1 MADNDVPRRSFLKT
15 AGAAGTLAATAL
27 AGALPRAAE
36 AQTPPAQPAAAP
48 PAPEPLL
55 TSEPLLALTADEAAF
70 FSAAYDTIIPADR
83 LSPSGTDCGLVA
95 YIDRQLAG
103 AWGNG
108 ARLYRNGPFLPARP
122 EHGYQLPLT
131 PREYFAAGIKAANA
145 WSRKTY
151 GKDFDRLAQTDRAA
165 ALTAMEKGAAKFES
179 IEAKPFFEAVLQSA
193 MEGFF
198 ADPMYGGNRNK
209 VSWRMVGYPGLPATW
224 AAKAEAYRGKKVS
237 IEPQSIADF
246 S

>member
-1 MADNDVPRRSFLKT
+1 MAENTVPRRDFLKG
-15 AGAAGTLAATAL
+15 GALAATAL
-27 AGALPRAAE
+27 GAGALPRAAE
-36 AQTPPAQPAAAP
+36 AQTPAAAP
-48 PAPEPLL
+48 VAAEPLL
-55 TSEPLLALTADEAAF
+55 TLTADEAAF
-70 FSAAYDTIIPADR
+70 FSAAYDTIIPADN
-83 LSPSGTDCGLVA
+83 LSPSGTDCGCVS

-108 ARLYRNGPFLPARP
+108 AKLYRNGPFLPGKP
-122 EHGYQLPLT
+122 EHGYQLPLS

-145 WSRKTY
+145 WSVKSHGKT
-151 GKDFDRLAQTDRAA
+151 FDRLSTADRIAV
-165 ALTAMEKGAAKFES
+165 LTAMETGQAQFDGL
-179 IEAKPFFEAVLQSA
+179 EARPFFEALLQSA

-209 VSWRMVGYPGLPATW
+209 VSWRMLGYPGLPATW
-224 AAKAEAYRGKKVS
+224 GSKAEALRGKKVT

>member
-1 MADNDVPRRSFLKT
+1 MAENEVQRRSFLKGAGAAAA
-15 AGAAGTLAATAL
+15 AGAAGAL
-27 AGALPRAAE
+27 GASAE
-36 AQTPPAQPAAAP
+36 AQAAQAAAAP
-48 PAPEPLL
+48 AQAEPLL
-55 TSEPLLALTADEAAF
+55 TLTADEAAF
-70 FSAAYDTIIPADR
+70 FSAAYDTIVPADK
-83 LSPSGTDCGLVA
+83 LSPSGSDCGLVA

-151 GKDFDRLAQTDRAA
+151 GKDFDRLSQTDRAA
-165 ALTAMEKGAAKFES
+165 ALTAMEKGTAKFES
-179 IEAKPFFEAVLQSA
+179 IEAQPFFEAVLQSA

-198 ADPMYGGNRNK
+198 ADPMYGGNRDK

-224 AAKAEAYRGKKVS
+224 ANKAEAYRGKKVS

>member
-1 MADNDVPRRSFLKT
+1 MADHGVARRGFLKT
-15 AGAAGTLAATAL
+15 AGAAGTVAAAALSGTLAQ
-27 AGALPRAAE
+27 AAE
-36 AQTPPAQPAAAP
+36 AAAAKPVTPAA
-48 PAPEPLL
+48 
-55 TSEPLLALTADEAAF
+55 TEPLLALTADEAAF
-70 FSAAYDTIIPADR
+70 FSAAYDTIIPADA
-83 LSPSGTDCGLVA
+83 LSPSGSECGLVT

-108 ARLYRNGPFLPARP
+108 ARMYRNGPFFPAKP

-131 PREYFAAGIKAANA
+131 PREYFAAGIRAANA
-145 WSRKTY
+145 WCRKTH
-151 GKDFDRLAQTDRAA
+151 GRAFDGLVPAERNA
-165 ALTAMEKGAAKFES
+165 ALTAMETGAAAFDDMD
-179 IEAKPFFEAVLQSA
+179 AKQFFEALLQSA

-198 ADPMYGGNRNK
+198 ADPMYGGNRDK

-224 AAKAEAYRGKKVS
+224 ASKAEAYRGRKLN

>member
-1 MADNDVPRRSFLKT
+1 MADNEVPRRSFLKG

-36 AQTPPAQPAAAP
+36 AQTPPAQPAAP

-55 TSEPLLALTADEAAF
+55 TLTADEAAF
-70 FSAAYDTIIPADR
+70 FSAAYDAIIPADR
-83 LSPSGTDCGLVA
+83 LSPSGSDCGLVT

-108 ARLYRNGPFLPARP
+108 ARLYRNGPFFPAKA
-122 EHGYQLPLT
+122 EYGYQRPLT
-131 PREYFAAGIKAANA
+131 PREYFAAGIRAANA
-145 WSRKTY
+145 WSQKTY
-151 GKDFDRLAQTDRAA
+151 GKSFDRLTPAQRNA
-165 ALTAMEKGAAKFES
+165 ALTAMENGSAVFEQFD
-179 IEAKPFFEAVLQSA
+179 AKPFFEALLQSA

-198 ADPMYGGNRNK
+198 ADPVYGGNRNK
-209 VSWRMVGYPGLPATW
+209 VSWKVERYPGLPATW
-224 AAKAEAYRGKKVS
+224 AAKAEALRGKKVN